1 MKEPNR
7 ERKGEIKYNVSL
19 NEEQKLA
26 KKGIYERDVTI
37 ILGDYGT
44 GKSLTACLS
53 ALDLF
58 FKKIVDKIFIT
69 RPINFEATGYL
80 KGNLIEKL
88 YHHTFPIMQ
97 NLYQCCN
104 KEKSDKL
111 CQDGF
116 IEVFPIDY
124 MKGITIDNAVLIVDE
139 FEDINFSDFELI
151 ISRLGKDSKLI
162 FTGSE
167 EQIDIPNSC
176 IYKIKCLEECNLVN
190 YCTLKELHRNKDI
203 PEILKFIKEH
213 EIISRRSN

>member
-1 MKEPNR
+1 
-7 ERKGEIKYNVSL
+7 
-19 NEEQKLA
+19 
-26 KKGIYERDVTI
+26 
-37 ILGDYGT
+37 
-44 GKSLTACLS
+44 
-53 ALDLF
+53 
-58 FKKIVDKIFIT
+58 
-69 RPINFEATGYL
+69 
-80 KGNLIEKL
+80 
-88 YHHTFPIMQ
+88 
-97 NLYQCCN
+97 
-104 KEKSDKL
+104 
-111 CQDGF
+111 
-116 IEVFPIDY
+116 